1 MLLNRV
7 CYWSWELTFFFL
19 KSAHSWSEYY
29 SHYCFSFFLFFFYYL
44 YLLFLFT
51 CFYFFIFIYLFFIS
65 WRLITHYCFSKK
77 YATLAT
83 EFQNLLLGKHCEI
96 LESTG
101 AGAPSRID
109 FEAQVSY
116 FSWVW
121 MDSYSLLS
129 LSFHICKMSL
139 HHQPQAQWCWVHVRC
154 LDVLLDAWKHVAC
167 PVTSLP
173 IHCQHRPGYHYLLQL
188 HASRCSSCFIAHAH
202 ICVCVCGFYSNIILF
217 LSNFI
222 FLIILSLNLLITLII
237 LSHRYLQFF
246 QHTKLFLPS
255 GSLHRL
261 ILLARRLLFSL
272 LVWLPSLIFF
282 FSVST

>member
-1 MLLNRV
+1 MIRILFSLL
-7 CYWSWELTFFFL
+7 F
-19 KSAHSWSEYY
+19 
-29 SHYCFSFFLFFFYYL
+29 FFFYYF

-65 WRLITHYCFSKK
+65 RRLITHYCFSEK

-101 AGAPSRID
+101 AGATSRID

-116 FSWVW
+116 FSGVW
-121 MDSYSLLS
+121 MDSYSFLS

-139 HHQPQAQWCWVHVRC
+139 HHQLQAQWYWVHVRC
-154 LDVLLDAWKHVAC
+154 LDVLLDAWTHVAC

-188 HASRCSSCFIAHAH
+188 NPSRCSSCFIAHAH
-202 ICVCVCGFYSNIILF
+202 ICVCVCVCVCVFYSNIILF

-237 LSHRYLQFF
+237 LSHRCLQFF
-246 QHTKLFLPS
+246 QHTKLFIPS

-261 ILLARRLLFSL
+261 ILLARRHLLSL
-272 LVWLPSLIFF
+272 LVWLSSLIFF
-282 FSVST
+282 FGFNLNYTHLKSNCLDNAT